1 MTTKSITITAPAS
14 GTKCFLVLKAQKNG
28 VTVFQEQDE
37 VFTLS
42 CRRSISADVSGQG
55 GPLHTTH
62 RSSMP
67 SGGAARA

>member
-37 VFTLS
+37 VFTL
-42 CRRSISADVSGQG
+42 
-55 GPLHTTH
+55 L
-62 RSSMP
+62 
-67 SGGAARA
+67 